1 MKKTSYYLTGTR
13 IKIGN
18 ADYLIGIGIDISE
31 RKRVEEALQK
41 AHDELER
48 RVEKRTRELEIKT
61 SNLEKVNTALKV
73 LLKQRENDRTEL
85 EDKVLFNIKEL
96 VTPFLN
102 KLKKTN
108 LDAGQMDYVNVL
120 ESNLNNIISPF
131 VRRLS
136 LNHLKL
142 TPSEIQIANLVK
154 QGMTSKQIA
163 KMFNLSRR
171 TIETHRRNIRDKI
184 GLKSKKANLRTYL
197 LSTE

>member
-18 ADYLIGIGIDISE
+18 ADYLVGIGIDISE
-31 RKRVEEALQK
+31 RKLVEEALQK
-41 AHDELER
+41 AHDELEHQ
-48 RVEKRTRELEIKT
+48 VEKRTRELEIKT
-61 SNLEKVNTALKV
+61 SNLEEVNTALKV

-85 EDKVLFNIKEL
+85 EEKVLFNIKEL

-108 LDAGQMDYVNVL
+108 LEAGQMDYANVI
-120 ESNLNNIISPF
+120 ESNLNDIISPF

-171 TIETHRRNIRDKI
+171 TIETHRKNIRNKL

-197 LSTE
+197 LSAE

>member
-18 ADYLIGIGIDISE
+18 ADYLVGIGIDISE
-31 RKRVEEALQK
+31 RKLVEEALQK
-41 AHDELER
+41 AHDELEHQ
-48 RVEKRTRELEIKT
+48 VEKRTRELEIKT
-61 SNLEKVNTALKV
+61 SNLEEVNTALKV

-85 EDKVLFNIKEL
+85 EEKVLFNIKEL

-108 LDAGQMDYVNVL
+108 LEAGQMDYANVI
-120 ESNLNNIISPF
+120 ESNLNDIISPF

-136 LNHLKL
+136 LSHLKL

-171 TIETHRRNIRDKI
+171 TIEAHRKNIRNKL
-184 GLKSKKANLRTYL
+184 GLKSTKANLRTYL
-197 LSTE
+197 LSAE